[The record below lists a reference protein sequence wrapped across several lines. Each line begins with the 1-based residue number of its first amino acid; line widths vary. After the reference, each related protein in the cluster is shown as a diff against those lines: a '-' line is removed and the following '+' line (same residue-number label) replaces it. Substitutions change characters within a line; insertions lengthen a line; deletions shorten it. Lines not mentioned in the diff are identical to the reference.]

1 MSETPLNK
9 KQIALERTVKIVK
22 TIAGG
27 TQKGLSYFLIVGIVS
42 TLYCLYLSYSSE
54 VSHWWNAVKGII
66 IVAPVVLLGFVWTVL
81 GQLRE
86 APDNLAK
93 LNQGTRNAYSGIKE
107 LKNEPKGLRGLF
119 RVLNQFR
126 REGNLFEVF
135 DTVGSIG
142 LMVNPLFLFLVFLAA
157 VILFLLNFVAL
168 LIFIF

>member
-1 MSETPLNK
+1 MSEAPLNK

-93 LNQGTRNAYSGIKE
+93 LNLS
-107 LKNEPKGLRGLF
+107 
-119 RVLNQFR
+119 
-126 REGNLFEVF
+126 
-135 DTVGSIG
+135 
-142 LMVNPLFLFLVFLAA
+142 
-157 VILFLLNFVAL
+157 
-168 LIFIF
+168 LIHI